1 MKDLTTVSFLISS
14 ALASRTSVVPRP
26 CLSLMVPSTASRS
39 IFWSNATNISASR
52 RCGPYCGHIWVTV
65 GAGVANLNDTF
76 FLRIA
81 PDALLVPAGIST
93 AYSVAAGNLTSGS
106 NSRVF
111 DPIHRHLPFGVGD
124 SFTGTPCATV
134 SACEVIATIGW
145 LKVIDRCGAT
155 GTSPSGAKRS
165 TLSSVPSTFA
175 AGGFFEVGGGGK
187 VPLIRLPVCG
197 GGSDFSRTAKS
208 VLSPLSA
215 TSGESRLNSCSDR
228 ASSSFSAGGT
238 FSRSPRPA
246 PPGLPSDSR
255 TARPGGASLSWTR
268 T

>member
-1 MKDLTTVSFLISS
+1 M
-14 ALASRTSVVPRP
+14 
-26 CLSLMVPSTASRS
+26 
-39 IFWSNATNISASR
+39 SASR

-76 FLRIA
+76 FLSTA
-81 PDALLVPAGIST
+81 PDALLVPSGIST
-93 AYSVAAGNLTSGS
+93 AYSAYSVAAGNLTSGS
-106 NSRVF
+106 NRSVF
-111 DPIHRHLPFGVGD
+111 EPIHRHLPLGVGD

-155 GTSPSGAKRS
+155 GTSPSGANLS
-165 TLSSVPSTFA
+165 TLSSVPATLA

-187 VPLIRLPVCG
+187 VPLMTLPVCG
-197 GGSDFSRTAKS
+197 GGSDFSRIAKS
-208 VLSPLSA
+208 ALSPFSP
-215 TSGESRLNSCSDR
+215 TSGESRFKSCSAR

-238 FSRSPRPA
+238 FNRSPRPA
-246 PPGLPSDSR
+246 EPTLPSDSL
-255 TARPGGASLSWTR
+255 TASPGGASFSWTR